1 MTRLAF
7 LTVAVVTTLTACHR
21 PDRVPTFV
29 MIRAD
34 RTVSPSAFPP
44 AVDPSRVGT
53 YPEETKSGA
62 GYFYDD
68 VLEYRVWFHP
78 EHGAIPFNG
87 ATDYF
92 MTFTTYEPAEAVSKT
107 LPGAEKPLV
116 LIRQL
121 ESINEPEPGR
131 YIHDSEPRITEWQ
144 VRWLA
149 GSKRTPTS
157 IQEFLQHPRPARD

>member
-1 MTRLAF
+1 MLRPLI
-7 LTVAVVTTLTACHR
+7 AVVVALTLAACDR
-21 PDRVPTFV
+21 PDPDPTFV

-34 RTVSPSAFPP
+34 RSVSPSAFPT
-44 AVDPSRVGT
+44 AVDPARVGA
-53 YPEETKSGA
+53 YPEKTKSGA
-62 GYFYDD
+62 GYFYDE

-78 EHGAIPFNG
+78 ERGAIPFNG
-87 ATDYF
+87 TSDYF
-92 MTFTTYEPAEAVSKT
+92 MTFATYEPAEAVSKT
-107 LPGAEKPLV
+107 LPGAEEPLV

-131 YIHDSEPRITEWQ
+131 YILDREPRITEWQ

-157 IQEFLQHPRPARD
+157 IQEFMRHPRPAKN

>member
-1 MTRLAF
+1 MKHLA
-7 LTVAVVTTLTACHR
+7 LIALAVAATFAACR
-21 PDRVPTFV
+21 KPYSDPTFA

-34 RTVSPSAFPP
+34 RAVSPSAFPIALDP
-44 AVDPSRVGT
+44 ARVGT

-87 ATDYF
+87 TNDYF
-92 MTFTTYEPAEAVSKT
+92 MTFATYEPAEAVSKT
-107 LPGAEKPLV
+107 LPGAEEPLV

-131 YIHDSEPRITEWQ
+131 YIHDRKPRITEWQ

-157 IQEFLQHPRPARD
+157 IQEFMQHPRPQRD